1 MKIDLLSETV
11 LTKLRS
17 RVELEDVEDAAQL
30 IADAI
35 NTYVDLGSRSQNGAA
50 FFMKAG
56 PDAPLR
62 RLRFPFH
69 FATYQVHPSQSEGRD

>member
-35 NTYVDLGSRSQNGAA
+35 NVYADLGCHARNGAE
-50 FFMKAG
+50 FFMKAS

-69 FATYQVHPSQSEGRD
+69 FSTYQVHPSQSEGRD